1 MRHAE
6 RIAYH
11 LMRIALAGT
20 FLYAGFV
27 KTSDVLGFARQIA
40 GYQLLPY
47 AVNVLLAATLPYVE
61 SLAGVL
67 LLFNVRVRPAL
78 LVIGV
83 LLLVFMAALVSV
95 LSRGLE
101 IDCGCFNPGDGQG
114 VSAAEALWRDVALMA
129 VVVCTW
135 WLRSRELCRSR

>member
-1 MRHAE
+1 MKHTE

-11 LMRIALAGT
+11 LMRIVLAAT

-47 AVNVLLAATLPYVE
+47 AVNVLVAATLPYVE
-61 SLAGVL
+61 CLAGVL
-67 LLFNVRVRPAL
+67 LLFNLRVRSAL
-78 LVIGV
+78 LVIGG

-95 LSRGLE
+95 LIRGLE

-129 VVVCTW
+129 VVVGTW
-135 WLRSRELCRSR
+135 WLRSREFSRAR